1 MGDPFGRWSNPAPHE
16 LTHDSPQLQRS
27 NSFARPSGKTIY
39 SQRKDYA
46 QSLFEPGTFQ
56 HHVEHLLTMRLEQ
69 DIRSTDDCIARLK
82 ALEAQGRVWG
92 QDLMLQVRE
101 QALVLSDMESKEELD
116 SYPLAGVQECSAV
129 LDSCGYDSVLT
140 VCVQERS
147 PPGTSVLL
155 FQCDRPGAG
164 TLKTSLEQLVKQC
177 KEEQRSQYSHRTT
190 LEAALSRPPS
200 YARAPSGVPERW
212 AESPEPNL
220 HAPSQH
226 GPPSSDCSE
235 PRRSIFEEGTWGE
248 QGSQQTA
255 WLDAQNQPLSD
266 MERDTEVLNHV
277 LGDVELFV
285 HQLRAAL
292 GSASSKNLWKKKKKI
307 KGKNLPPEADY
318 RDFFQK
324 VKYALNLMGKL
335 RGNVEKPSI
344 PELLH
349 LLFTTLSFVLGHCP
363 NSSLAP
369 SVESPLLIQA
379 AVDLLEDTLHQQ
391 DYSTWKNLGIAWNKT
406 RAEYPD
412 GDSVPAY
419 TPVFSDGWL
428 PPSLAQPG
436 LSPPAEPAPATS
448 HRDGPNL
455 VPPPFP
461 PVLMQAM
468 YEFRGRNAQ
477 ELTVQKGD
485 TLQVL
490 DQRKKWYLVQNSQG
504 EKGYIPSNI
513 LEPLGQDSMSQG
525 SPPSLHNSST
535 PAEVTAWLKDKGFS
549 QITVKCLGVLSGHQ
563 LLHMSPEEL
572 RAVCPEEW
580 RRIIFKL
587 SAVKTSLGIG
597 PRD

>member
-1 MGDPFGRWSNPAPHE
+1 MSQKSKIIIIIIIKKE
-16 LTHDSPQLQRS
+16 SE
-27 NSFARPSGKTIY
+27 GKTPACLINK
-39 SQRKDYA
+39 S
-46 QSLFEPGTFQ
+46 
-56 HHVEHLLTMRLEQ
+56 HVAGAGHLLTMRLEQ

-101 QALVLSDMESKEELD
+101 QALVLSDMESKGKRRWEGWEE
-116 SYPLAGVQECSAV
+116 
-129 LDSCGYDSVLT
+129 
-140 VCVQERS
+140 
-147 PPGTSVLL
+147 
-155 FQCDRPGAG
+155 DRPE
-164 TLKTSLEQLVKQC
+164 KTS
-177 KEEQRSQYSHRTT
+177 
-190 LEAALSRPPS
+190 SRDHLPS
-200 YARAPSGVPERW
+200 P
-212 AESPEPNL
+212 
-220 HAPSQH
+220 
-226 GPPSSDCSE
+226 D
-235 PRRSIFEEGTWGE
+235 
-248 QGSQQTA
+248 SQQTA

-285 HQLRAAL
+285 HRLRAAL
-292 GSASSKNLWKKKKKI
+292 SSASSKNLWKKKKKI

-428 PPSLAQPG
+428 PPSLAQPNALLLPSQG
-436 LSPPAEPAPATS
+436 
-448 HRDGPNL
+448 R
-455 VPPPFP
+455 

-525 SPPSLHNSST
+525 SPPSLHPGST